1 MVMDHLEHIDGAN
14 GQYLHAGQ
22 GGFPSNEAYHHNLMY
37 APSGGYQYLGP
48 PFTTA
53 PTLSPQQQQAVLFA
67 HNSGSNPQQP
77 QQSSQQ
83 QHAQLQH
90 QQHGQAQAQ
99 QVQSTPSPGQP
110 NGSIGAF
117 HSFTP
122 SDQLGNEFAYFQ
134 SQR

>member
-1 MVMDHLEHIDGAN
+1 
-14 GQYLHAGQ
+14 
-22 GGFPSNEAYHHNLMY
+22 
-37 APSGGYQYLGP
+37 
-48 PFTTA
+48 
-53 PTLSPQQQQAVLFA
+53 
-67 HNSGSNPQQP
+67 QQP

-134 SQR
+134 SQRSTPSQPPTTQQNVFDADNLVWASPIVGKPNGDPQQQQQLHAQQQAQF